1 MQVLFLHLS
10 DIHLKVNHEY
20 SSEKIRRIVDAVP
33 CELPFDC
40 AFLIISGDLAFS
52 GSAGEYHVAKRLI
65 DDLICGFRSK
75 GIKPAILFVPGNHD
89 ISIPQDSPTAEMLI
103 ESKRTSLDDA
113 YAHELE
119 KMDPFS
125 SSQTSTASF
134 AVNTRIPLSNST
146 SGIKPAASKRR
157 CSIVLRFQPESVQTK
172 RYITF
177 PKERYA
183 QLRKV
188 AIRISI
194 L

>member
-10 DIHLKVNHEY
+10 DIHLQVNCDY

-40 AFLIISGDLAFS
+40 AFLIISGDLADS
-52 GSAGEYHVAKRLI
+52 GSADEYHVAKRLI

-89 ISIPQDSPTAEMLI
+89 ISIPQGSPTAEMLI
-103 ESKRTSLDDA
+103 ERKRTPWMTHTRMNSRKWT
-113 YAHELE
+113 HS
-119 KMDPFS
+119 S
-125 SSQTSTASF
+125 SSQTSTTSF
-134 AVNTRIPLSNST
+134 AANTRIPLSNST
-146 SGIKPAASKRR
+146 SGIKPTASKRR
-157 CSIVLRFQPESVQTK
+157 CSIVLHFQPESEQTK

-188 AIRISI
+188 AILISI